1 MVLVMRAVG
10 KGWYYNKKNN
20 ILEFSHQQYLKDI
33 LLTTTEKTALVM
45 AEIANAINSN
55 VQVTYDS
62 PKKNA
67 TIKIRPQY
75 GSIHPS
81 HSNICPLMIILW
93 QNIYIFVPKRN
104 TGLVLSF
111 YMLASKSRPQYRRNR
126 RRRNAGIQLIL

>member
-1 MVLVMRAVG
+1 MVLVMRVVG

-67 TIKIRPQY
+67 SIKIRPQY
-75 GSIHPS
+75 GSIHLS
-81 HSNICPLMIILW
+81 HSNICPLMIIL
-93 QNIYIFVPKRN
+93 
-104 TGLVLSF
+104 
-111 YMLASKSRPQYRRNR
+111 
-126 RRRNAGIQLIL
+126 